1 MAFNIHDLTEILNQ
15 LKDGIAKAHN
25 QPTIETMVEA
35 TNVSVLVAER
45 PKRCQGQDCKAKI
58 VLSDFACQCNKFY
71 CSRHRHAENHSCSF
85 DYRNAGTKGLE
96 KNLVKVVADKLERI

>member
-1 MAFNIHDLTEILNQ
+1 MAFNIHDLNEILNS
-15 LKDGIAKAHN
+15 LKDHSNHETKIEAAK
-25 QPTIETMVEA
+25 
-35 TNVSVLVAER
+35 VSLPVAER

-71 CSRHRHAENHSCSF
+71 CSSHRHAENHSCSF